1 MLEYWNFV
9 VQAKL
14 THHSIIPFFRCSKDD
29 LVLAEPS
36 VFDLVQGALTRISPR
51 KLVFGNDRPLNYD
64 YTPENIQKATIGI
77 VVSLVFILP
86 LVLVLMAWA
95 LSKFSASVKWRNVA
109 WSGLI
114 YCLTQD
120 FIGLIAMFMFSLMM
134 AGAIYQG
141 VTAMVLPLVIS
152 IPPVLGVVFGYR
164 VSSRY
169 TPGLSK
175 RRHALT
181 ALITVITL
189 LFIQATLAL
198 IGIRFG
204 NIL

>member
-1 MLEYWNFV
+1 MYAKPYSKKMEYEASMN
-9 VQAKL
+9 
-14 THHSIIPFFRCSKDD
+14 SKTELSDFKSVAD
-29 LVLAEPS
+29 S
-36 VFDLVQGALTRISPR
+36 VFGTLLTITTLLSGLYIGMAFGWFEGAIGEAT
-51 KLVFGNDRPLNYD
+51 
-64 YTPENIQKATIGI
+64 TPDMIQQATIGI

-95 LSKFSASVKWRNVA
+95 LSKFSGSIKWRNVA

-120 FIGLIAMFMFSLMM
+120 FIGLVAMFVFSLMM
-134 AGAIYQG
+134 AGAINQG
-141 VTAMVLPLVIS
+141 VTSIVLPLVVS

-169 TPGLSK
+169 TPDLSK

-181 ALITVITL
+181 ALITIITL
-189 LFIQATLAL
+189 LSIQATLAL

-204 NIL
+204 DIL

>member
-1 MLEYWNFV
+1 MNSKTDLSDF
-9 VQAKL
+9 K
-14 THHSIIPFFRCSKDD
+14 SIAD
-29 LVLAEPS
+29 S
-36 VFDLVQGALTRISPR
+36 VFGTLLTITTILSG
-51 KLVFGNDRPLNYD
+51 LYIGMAFGWFEGTIGEAA
-64 YTPENIQKATIGI
+64 TPEMIQQATIGI

-95 LSKFSASVKWRNVA
+95 LSKFSASVRWRNVA

-120 FIGLIAMFMFSLMM
+120 FIGLVAMFVFSLMM

-141 VTAMVLPLVIS
+141 VTMIVLPLVVS

-175 RRHALT
+175 KRHALI
-181 ALITVITL
+181 ALITVIAL
-189 LFIQATLAL
+189 LLIQAILAL